1 MSGRLQIDLAA
12 LAHNYGVLHGGNAEN
27 LAAVVK
33 ADAYGLGAN
42 EIAAALWAE
51 GCREF
56 FVAQAAEGVQLRRR
70 LPDAHIYVLEGV
82 TTASYATLSAQNL
95 RPVLNSIEQ
104 CALWS
109 PSGLPASLQLD
120 SGMARLGLSAA
131 EVLPA
136 VRNHDL
142 DVRVLLSHFARADE
156 VEHDFTEL
164 QIQRVISVFTAL
176 QQLRPEL
183 RLSFSNS
190 AACVSGVALPAG
202 IEQLGRAGI
211 GLYGGSPIAG
221 SRAHDS
227 GLKAVA
233 SVFGQVLQLRNL
245 EAGAPVGYG
254 GTYTASAQE
263 RIMIVGVGYADGVPR
278 LLSNQGEVFFQ
289 GQRCSIRGRVS
300 MDMLHA
306 DASKVDVAVGD
317 WVEVIGENI
326 CVDDVAA
333 QAQTIPYEVLTGLGK
348 RLHRVYGTD
357 SDMEGYS
364 P

>member
-27 LAAVVK
+27 LGAVVK

-120 SGMARLGLSAA
+120 SGMARLGLNVD
-131 EVLPA
+131 EVMSVL
-136 VRNHDL
+136 RDHDL

-156 VEHDFTEL
+156 REHGFTAL
-164 QIQRVISVFTAL
+164 QIQKVIGVFTAL
-176 QQLRPEL
+176 QQHWPSL
-183 RLSFSNS
+183 RLSLNNS
-190 AACVSGVALPAG
+190 AACVSGVALPSG
-202 IEQLGRAGI
+202 LSQLGRAGI
-211 GLYGGSPIAG
+211 GLYGGNPLA
-221 SRAHDS
+221 S
-227 GLKAVA
+227 GFASDVGIRPVA
-233 SVFGQVLQLRNL
+233 SLFGQVLQVRNL
-245 EAGAPVGYG
+245 KAGTPVGYG
-254 GTYTASAQE
+254 GTYRAASDE
-263 RIMIVGVGYADGVPR
+263 RIMVVGVGYADGVPR
-278 LLSNQGEVFFQ
+278 LLSNQGQVFVQ
-289 GQRCSIRGRVS
+289 GRRCPIRGRVS

-306 DASKVDVAVGD
+306 DASKVDVVVGD
-317 WVEVIGENI
+317 WVEVMGENVG
-326 CVDDVAA
+326 VDEIAT
-333 QAQTIPYEVLTGLGK
+333 QAQTISYEVLTGLGK
-348 RLHRVYGTD
+348 RLRRVYLND
-357 SDMEGYS
+357 SDEEQQT